1 MLRNSKSTSEQESS
15 EQELEWIR
23 GRKPPLSENFLY
35 APFLQVK
42 AKVSQ
47 VPPHTIFFIRRRT
60 MEIVNEKDLKRFAV
74 IDLFDI
80 IFWDSDDV
88 NECYDFYKTFG
99 EENFKGIF
107 DYKQNM
113 YLDIVDII
121 DITGCQLHS
130 E

>member
-1 MLRNSKSTSEQESS
+1 
-15 EQELEWIR
+15 
-23 GRKPPLSENFLY
+23 
-35 APFLQVK
+35 
-42 AKVSQ
+42 
-47 VPPHTIFFIRRRT
+47 